1 MRAFSSGRVSVSI
14 AVLVA
19 VFVLGTMVISQNAVA
34 REPQVEMYTNSD
46 GGGMSGGGEWKTDPS
61 GDSQGLP
68 VNGGKVPDGGHR
80 YTQGPQAGVQASE
93 AERVEAWYIRLL
105 RAVSNIFV
113 KKYF

>member
-14 AVLVA
+14 AVVVG
-19 VFVLGTMVISQNAVA
+19 VFILGTLVISQNAVA
-34 REPQVEMYTNSD
+34 REPQVEMYTHGD
-46 GGGMSGGGEWKTDPS
+46 GGGMSGSGEWKTDPS

-68 VNGGKVPDGGHR
+68 VDDGKATSGGHR
-80 YTQGPQAGVQASE
+80 FTQGPQAGVQASE

-113 KKYF
+113 KKFF